1 MSLIVALEFISV
13 LNDLLLLKEPKLEY
27 KERDLLIFTTY
38 NLIAR
43 VQKLESIHGIRTVL
57 CLIRLINHC

>member
-13 LNDLLLLKEPKLEY
+13 LNDLLLLKEPKFRVQGEESPY
-27 KERDLLIFTTY
+27 IHTD

-43 VQKLESIHGIRTVL
+43 VQKLESIHGIRTVS